1 MSPTATAPRAP
12 SAGPLAFFIDL
23 EPPAGDFLADALEGL
38 SRPQKSLPPKYFYD
52 QRGSELFDEIC
63 RLDEYYVTRTELKLL
78 ADIVPQIAER
88 AGPGADVIEFGSGS
102 SWKIRTLLDGLK
114 RPASYTA
121 IDISRDHLKR
131 AAEEIAADYPS
142 VRVGA
147 ICADFTRPIELPAE
161 IEGPGLKL
169 GFLPGSTIGNLRP
182 AEARSFLAAA
192 RSLLGRNGALLIG
205 ADLIK
210 DVERLKAAYDDAA
223 GVTAAFNLN
232 ILERLRSEL
241 GAELDPDGFAHEA
254 RFNAEDQR
262 IEMHLVA
269 RRAETI
275 RLGGQRFDLAPG
287 ESIHTEN
294 SHKYMIEGF
303 QTLARSA
310 GFEPEKVWTDPDLLF
325 SIHWLAC

>member
-1 MSPTATAPRAP
+1 MSSPATAHPAP

-23 EPPAGDFLADALEGL
+23 EPPTGDFLADAVEGL
-38 SRPQKSLPPKYFYD
+38 SRTPRTLPPKYFYD

-78 ADIVPQIAER
+78 GDIAPDVADR

-102 SWKIRTLLDGLK
+102 SWKIRILLDGLR

-121 IDISRDHLKR
+121 IDISGEHLRR
-131 AAEEIAADYPS
+131 AAEEIAADYPD

-147 ICADFTRPIELPAE
+147 ISADFTRPIDLPKE

-182 AEARSFLAAA
+182 AEARAFLQTA
-192 RSLLGRNGALLIG
+192 RSLLGHRGALLIG

-210 DVERLKAAYDDAA
+210 DVARLKAAYDDAS

-232 ILERLRSEL
+232 ILTRLRDEL
-241 GAELDPDGFAHEA
+241 GAELDVDGFRHEA
-254 RFNAEDQR
+254 RFNETDQR

-269 RRAETI
+269 TGAQQIE
-275 RLGGQRFDLAPG
+275 LGGKRFTFADG
-287 ESIHTEN
+287 DSIHTEN
-294 SHKYMIEGF
+294 SHKYTIAGF
-303 QTLARSA
+303 QDLARSA
-310 GFEPEKVWTDPDLLF
+310 GFEPEKVWTDPDELF
-325 SIHWLAC
+325 SIHWLSC